1 MGKKKEKI
9 EKATTPNPILDLL
22 TRVVDR
28 LDATDK
34 KVEALIKEVQDV
46 KKSPGRDGHVGTEPV
61 QSIRE
66 TGQAADVIYKGV
78 GADGAGRPGEV
89 GRVSSVTEKVKE
101 RALQEGQAGA
111 VSSFTP
117 SGEPEPGW
125 LPPPANIKKV
135 LFPVGEAVPCQECKK
150 PVYEVVKEVNTH
162 TKLNELV
169 DCLRPYSPE
178 VPLLTAETQVRK
190 INAALNCPLCLK
202 EWGVLL
208 YAKA

>member
-1 MGKKKEKI
+1 MGNKKDKAKPDPMLEVLSTLAAAQVENTKLLKE
-9 EKATTPNPILDLL
+9 
-22 TRVVDR
+22 
-28 LDATDK
+28 
-34 KVEALIKEVQDV
+34 LIQEVRSGT
-46 KKSPGRDGHVGTEPV
+46 KSTGGNGSAGAQSV

-66 TGQAADVIYKGV
+66 TGQAAHAVDQGNGGDGDAGV
-78 GADGAGRPGEV
+78 GK
-89 GRVSSVTEKVKE
+89 VSGSGTDEKVKE
-101 RALQEGQAGA
+101 RALHDGQAGA

-117 SGEPEPGW
+117 SGEPPPGW
-125 LPPPANIKKV
+125 LPPPQNIKKT
-135 LFPVGEAVPCQECKK
+135 LFAVGEAVPCQECKK

-169 DCLRPYSPE
+169 DCLRPYGPE

>member
-1 MGKKKEKI
+1 MGNKKEKTKPDPML
-9 EKATTPNPILDLL
+9 EVLSTLAAAQVENTKLL
-22 TRVVDR
+22 
-28 LDATDK
+28 K
-34 KVEALIKEVQDV
+34 ELITEVRNGP
-46 KKSPGRDGHVGTEPV
+46 KSAGRDGHVGTQSV

-66 TGQAADVIYKGV
+66 TGQAADAVDKGV

-89 GRVSSVTEKVKE
+89 SGDRAVSEKVKE
-101 RALQEGQAGA
+101 RALQEGHAGA

-117 SGEPEPGW
+117 SGEPAPGW
-125 LPPPANIKKV
+125 LPPPQNIKKT
-135 LFPVGEAVPCQECKK
+135 LFAVGESVPCQECKK